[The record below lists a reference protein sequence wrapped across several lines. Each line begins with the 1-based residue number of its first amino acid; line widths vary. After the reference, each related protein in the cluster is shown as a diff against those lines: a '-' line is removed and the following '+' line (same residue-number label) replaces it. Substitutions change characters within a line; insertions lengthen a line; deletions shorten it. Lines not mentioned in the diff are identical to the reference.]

1 MNKHVN
7 RIFRVYKDATGLN
20 HNNTV
25 RPAPRDSMPAEV
37 ATELLVA
44 PKTRLTNQQ
53 RKVYQ
58 AARQTSYE
66 SVFEAK
72 TVEDKL
78 AGKMR
83 SASWNQ
89 LLKWNKRSIDR
100 RADVQTAYLIAIRR
114 RDQLQSATVDPKAE
128 AKNMETQVQLAVLNR
143 AIAGLELK
151 AAQLDVFWS
160 AVDDEFERRKKFFRR
175 LETVSAEVAE
185 TCCNEDSKSVS
196 CNN

>member
-7 RIFRVYKDATGLN
+7 KIFRTYKDVAGLG

-25 RPAPRDSMPAEV
+25 RLAPRDSMPAEV

-58 AARQTSYE
+58 QARQTSYE

-78 AGKMR
+78 ANKMR

-100 RADVQTAYLIAIRR
+100 RADVQTAYLLALRR
-114 RDQLQSATVDPKAE
+114 RGSLQEKTVDPKDEKA
-128 AKNMETQVQLAVLNR
+128 NMEIQVQLAVLNR

-185 TCCNEDSKSVS
+185 NCCNEDSKGVS
-196 CNN
+196 CSN

>member
-1 MNKHVN
+1 
-7 RIFRVYKDATGLN
+7 
-20 HNNTV
+20 
-25 RPAPRDSMPAEV
+25 MPAEV

-58 AARQTSYE
+58 QARQTSYE

-100 RADVQTAYLIAIRR
+100 RADVQVAYLLAIKRR
-114 RDQLQSATVDPKAE
+114 NMLQEKTVDPKDEKA
-128 AKNMETQVQLAVLNR
+128 NMEIQVQLAVLNR

-151 AAQLDVFWS
+151 AAQLDCFWS
-160 AVDDEFERRKKFFRR
+160 AVDDEFTRRQKFFRR
-175 LETVSAEVAE
+175 LETVSSEIAEN
-185 TCCNEDSKSVS
+185 CCNEDNKGVS
-196 CNN
+196 CSN